1 MRNLDLTPRYSNNT
15 RALVRSYRSASS
27 SPLRSARHLQPQ
39 RGPLQMR
46 QAARVNRVGDT
57 LLRQPS
63 QRHLVRGRSSSPLAN
78 PFALVDGRSRDDRS
92 RTAER
97 RESHQPHATRL
108 MLRSDLLVRHAN
120 CESVLNLIE
129 QRPRACLR
137 KEAVKLLDVKIASAQ
152 SLCNARSLRV
162 LERAPLATNRFALKA
177 GPLEQEHIQCVDAT
191 RGQRP
196 RGCAQC
202 DPWLLRAA
210 PKADRIVGQYLA
222 QHASSLRGT
231 PDSRIAS
238 QNHIDCQ
245 LRAM

>member
-1 MRNLDLTPRYSNNT
+1 
-15 RALVRSYRSASS
+15 
-27 SPLRSARHLQPQ
+27 
-39 RGPLQMR
+39 MR

-97 RESHQPHATRL
+97 RESHQPHAARL
-108 MLRSDLLVRHAN
+108 VLRSDLLVRHAN

-152 SLCNARSLRV
+152 SLCNTRGLRV

-191 RGQRP
+191 RGQS
-196 RGCAQC
+196 
-202 DPWLLRAA
+202 LEAA
-210 PKADRIVGQYLA
+210 FGPDLGGIACGAKADRIVGQYRA
-222 QHASSLRGT
+222 QYAKLIARHAGFANCFRKTIL
-231 PDSRIAS
+231 IAS
-238 QNHIDCQ
+238 FGRCKKATEAR
-245 LRAM
+245 L